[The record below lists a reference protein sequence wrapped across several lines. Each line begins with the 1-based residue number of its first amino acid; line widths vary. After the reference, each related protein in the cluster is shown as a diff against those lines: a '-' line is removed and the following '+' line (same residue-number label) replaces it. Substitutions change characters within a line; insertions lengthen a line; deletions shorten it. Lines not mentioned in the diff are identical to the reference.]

1 LAVDVARF
9 GSDRSFILR
18 RQGNRVKAISPKLLN
33 RIVFIAGDTVNQ
45 ATNSFLS
52 SVPNPV
58 LSKPFDFRELEQFI
72 VSLIGQEPIMSD
84 NETAVI

>member
-1 LAVDVARF
+1 LLDLRSPAWAVKD
-9 GSDRSFILR
+9 
-18 RQGNRVKAISPKLLN
+18 ISPKLLN
-33 RIVFIAGDTVNQ
+33 RIVFITGDTVNQ

-58 LSKPFDFRELEQFI
+58 LSKPFDFRELEQWV
-72 VSLIGQEPIMSD
+72 VSVIGQEPMMSD

>member
-1 LAVDVARF
+1 MDVARF
-9 GSDRSFILR
+9 GSDRSVILR

-58 LSKPFDFRELEQFI
+58 LSKPFNFRELEQL
-72 VSLIGQEPIMSD
+72 VGSVIGQEPMMSG

>member
-1 LAVDVARF
+1 MAVDVARF
-9 GSDRSFILR
+9 GSDRRVILR

-58 LSKPFDFRELEQFI
+58 LSKPFNFRELEQL
-72 VSLIGQEPIMSD
+72 VGSVIGQEPMMSG

>member
-1 LAVDVARF
+1 MAVDVARF
-9 GSDRSFILR
+9 GSDRSVILR

-58 LSKPFDFRELEQFI
+58 LSKPFDFRELE
-72 VSLIGQEPIMSD
+72 
-84 NETAVI
+84 